1 MAAGL
6 EPRGKSLQLEEE
18 TPAAQKGTTEHQGG
32 VLDPRG
38 ENTDPQAEET
48 LELED
53 SLGAQGHVARQQA
66 ESPDPRGEPAEPWD
80 VQPVLSELQAE
91 PVELLPA
98 VAAPVLEPQETAR
111 LVAAVRAL
119 HPLPGLPH
127 LKRVRGGACP
137 GPPHLLLCLARAPGP
152 PPPLSALLPGL
163 DVRGLGAPLPVR
175 VPARR
180 PLTPEQRER
189 ARAAWPTAFREDAQL
204 ARALDGR
211 LFPGPERA
219 ALRAHMAGA
228 VRAALRARA
237 RGLRAVGAVA
247 VEPGSGRVL
256 ATAHDARGPGRP
268 LRHAAMEC
276 LDLVARGQ
284 GGGAHGPPAPAPP
297 ACAPAPGP
305 DGQPYLCTGCDVLL
319 TREPCVMCAM
329 ALLHSRVRRVFYGAP
344 SPDGAL
350 GTRFRVH
357 AHPDLN
363 HRFQVFRGLLEAQCR
378 ELDPDP

>member
-18 TPAAQKGTTEHQGG
+18 TPAAQKGTTEHQGE

-48 LELED
+48 LELEED

-111 LVAAVRAL
+111 L
-119 HPLPGLPH
+119 
-127 LKRVRGGACP
+127 
-137 GPPHLLLCLARAPGP
+137 
-152 PPPLSALLPGL
+152 
-163 DVRGLGAPLPVR
+163 
-175 VPARR
+175 
-180 PLTPEQRER
+180 
-189 ARAAWPTAFREDAQL
+189 
-204 ARALDGR
+204 
-211 LFPGPERA
+211 
-219 ALRAHMAGA
+219 
-228 VRAALRARA
+228 
-237 RGLRAVGAVA
+237 
-247 VEPGSGRVL
+247 
-256 ATAHDARGPGRP
+256 
-268 LRHAAMEC
+268 
-276 LDLVARGQ
+276 
-284 GGGAHGPPAPAPP
+284 
-297 ACAPAPGP
+297 P